1 MAGMHQF
8 LAQPAL
14 IHRILVFNRHRRG
27 CSLVR
32 GLGRGLGKLRVD
44 MGLDRQALEEE
55 AQKHKHSQPLARGYG
70 WSGGVLG
77 TRHG

>member
-1 MAGMHQF
+1 
-8 LAQPAL
+8 
-14 IHRILVFNRHRRG
+14 
-27 CSLVR
+27 VR

-70 WSGGVLG
+70 WSDGVLG